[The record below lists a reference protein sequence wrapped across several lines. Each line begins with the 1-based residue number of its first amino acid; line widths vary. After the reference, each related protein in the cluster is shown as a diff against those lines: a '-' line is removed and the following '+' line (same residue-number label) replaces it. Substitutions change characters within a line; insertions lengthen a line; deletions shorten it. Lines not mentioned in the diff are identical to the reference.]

1 MLIKLIKSV
10 NFKAHIEN
18 HFKMHLTETFA
29 VKLLQ
34 IVSDVSPKQV
44 PARILVSILVIEL
57 TTIINFSSLNATKNA
72 HL

>member
-10 NFKAHIEN
+10 NFKEAHIEN
-18 HFKMHLTETFA
+18 HLIHLTETSA

-34 IVSDVSPKQV
+34 IVVSDMSPKQV
-44 PARILVSILVIEL
+44 PAHILAIEL
-57 TTIINFSSLNATKNA
+57 TTIINFSRLHATKNE